1 MTFAAPDPDPVREQQ
16 QGFRYRLTAPNP
28 AHGPVSRH
36 PSTGHRHLSRSN
48 TVQMRGCVMTA
59 DVTVS
64 EIEDSRTIEIR
75 GRFDFGM
82 QKSFRSFYQDGPDGI
97 RRFVVNLRDTEYMD
111 SSALGM
117 LLLLREHALARDA
130 EILIVHSRPEIRR
143 IFEIANF
150 DKLFKLG

>member
-1 MTFAAPDPDPVREQQ
+1 
-16 QGFRYRLTAPNP
+16 
-28 AHGPVSRH
+28 
-36 PSTGHRHLSRSN
+36 
-48 TVQMRGCVMTA
+48 MTA

-64 EIEDSRTIEIR
+64 EVEDSRTIEIR

-82 QKSFRSFYQDGPDGI
+82 QRSFRSFYQDDAAGI
-97 RRFVVNLRDTEYMD
+97 RRFVVNLRETEYMD

-117 LLLLREHALARDA
+117 LLLLREHAQARDA

-150 DKLFKLG
+150 DKLFNLG